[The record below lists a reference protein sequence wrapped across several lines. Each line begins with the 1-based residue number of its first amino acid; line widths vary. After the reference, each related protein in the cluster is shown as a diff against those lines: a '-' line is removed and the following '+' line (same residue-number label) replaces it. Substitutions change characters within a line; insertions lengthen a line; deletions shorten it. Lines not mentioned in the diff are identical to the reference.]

1 MININPGETKDINL
15 SIKTTVIDSESEA
28 PDRAEIIAMMQRIV
42 NGEDISEKEISEFLG
57 EESVSEIEL
66 CTEAKLSMNQKGGVE
81 ISYLENE
88 DDETLKTQSKI
99 IFNTRDPGLLAMTK
113 EGAMKAMLS
122 FEEGKTHICTYDTPF
137 MPIRVYVRSIR
148 VDNRLLVTG
157 ALKLN
162 YVINLNDNPPQHFLI
177 EVRIRETE
185 QSDLS
190 EFFG

>member
-15 SIKTTVIDSESEA
+15 SIKTTVIDSETES
-28 PDRAEIIAMMQRIV
+28 PDSAEILTMMQRIV

-88 DDETLKTQSKI
+88 DDETLKTRSKI

-148 VDNRLLVTG
+148 VDNRLLTTG

-162 YVINLNDNPPQHFLI
+162 YVINLNDNPPQHFI
-177 EVRIRETE
+177 IDVRIRETE

-190 EFFG
+190 EIFG

>member
-28 PDRAEIIAMMQRIV
+28 PDSAEIIAMMQRIV